1 MNIVR
6 ENIYENNISI
16 LGSGLGISNIKFSN
30 NYAVNKTQA
39 SLQYFIRNGAIIER
53 YENSIVSFNNLY
65 LNILFS
71 TGIFGIV
78 WLIILLIKTLKKLP
92 VDRSQYNQYLN
103 MGLLVI
109 LIMYFFQG
117 EELSVWFATFIG
129 IFLSERKNV

>member
-1 MNIVR
+1 M
-6 ENIYENNISI
+6 
-16 LGSGLGISNIKFSN
+16 
-30 NYAVNKTQA
+30 
-39 SLQYFIRNGAIIER
+39 
-53 YENSIVSFNNLY
+53 LY

-78 WLIILLIKTLKKLP
+78 WLTLLLIKTLKKLP
-92 VDRSQYNQYLN
+92 VNHNEYNQYMN
-103 MGLLVI
+103 MGFFVI